1 MAERT
6 YTVLEDDI
14 DGGEA
19 SEKIAFGL
27 DGAQYE
33 IDLSDDN
40 AARLRDALAPF
51 IAHARRADGRRSSGR
66 GRVSSGRAGRG
77 RERGAGSPAE
87 IRAWARENGWDV
99 PDRGRVSSEVRE
111 AYEAAH

>member
-6 YTVLEDDI
+6 YTVLEDDM

-19 SEKIAFGL
+19 AEKVLFGL

-40 AARLRDALAPF
+40 AAKLREALAPYV
-51 IAHARRADGRRSSGR
+51 AHARRASRRGATRAAR
-66 GRVSSGRAGRG
+66 GPSRPGRG
-77 RERGAGSPAE
+77 REKGEGSPAE
-87 IRAWARENGWDV
+87 IRAWARANGWDV
-99 PDRGRVSSEVRE
+99 PDRGRVSSEVRA

>member
-19 SEKIAFGL
+19 AEKVLFGL

-40 AARLRDALAPF
+40 AAKLREALAPYV
-51 IAHARRADGRRSSGR
+51 AHARRASRRGATRAAR
-66 GRVSSGRAGRG
+66 GPSRPGRG
-77 RERGAGSPAE
+77 REKGEGSPAE

-99 PDRGRVSSEVRE
+99 PDRGRVSSEVRA